1 MARDG
6 AGLNFAGELLS
17 RCSPSSTI
25 TDATSGRVFGVDE
38 PLGRA
43 VARAA
48 VELRDRG
55 LSAGQRFVLV
65 CDVSA
70 AANLYYLGAIY
81 AGLVVTPVD
90 QVQAA
95 RSLNDIVE
103 SADADVV
110 LSTTSRFRPTEPLP
124 RGRIEV
130 LADPTSSEPLAE
142 AHHVTGDTVAALM
155 PTSGTTGAP
164 RLVMTSH
171 DNLLAN
177 TSAIVESQ
185 RLTEADRAMLILPT
199 AYCFGASVLQSHL
212 WAGGSVVVDGRFM
225 FPDKVLRAIAE
236 HGCTT
241 FAGVPTTYKILLGRS
256 NLRSIPLPGLA
267 RLLQAGG
274 PLPVAE
280 IEEVVDAVGE
290 RDFYVMY
297 GQTEATSRITTL
309 DPAHRKRKLGSVGRP
324 LNHVEVEIR
333 DDNGA
338 LPRGERG
345 EVCVRGRSVAAGYFR
360 DKAGTDAV
368 FGDGWLHTR
377 DYGRMDAEGFIWIES
392 RAQEFLKIA
401 GRRVSLREAEE
412 TAAAFQGVREVVA
425 CGTEHA
431 ETGDALALFFVPCEG
446 AEAEEVATTIARG
459 LPKYWNCQIV
469 APIEAVPLNAR
480 GKVDRAALAER
491 LAES

>member
-6 AGLNFAGELLS
+6 TRINFVGELLS
-17 RCSPSSTI
+17 RFSPTSTI
-25 TDATSGRVFGVDE
+25 TDATSGQTFGIDE

-43 VARAA
+43 IARAA
-48 VELRDRG
+48 ADLLDRG
-55 LSAGQRFVLV
+55 LSDGQRFVLV

-81 AGLVVTPVD
+81 AGLVVIPVD
-90 QVQAA
+90 PVQAVH
-95 RSLNDIVE
+95 SLNDIVE

-110 LSTTSRFRPTEPLP
+110 LSTTSRFRPAKPLP
-124 RGRIEV
+124 RGRFD
-130 LADPTSSEPLAE
+130 LLTDPASSEPLAE
-142 AHHVTGDTVAALM
+142 AHQVTGDSVAALM

-171 DNLLAN
+171 GNLLAN

-199 AYCFGASVLQSHL
+199 AYCYGASVLQSHL
-212 WAGGSVVVDGRFM
+212 WAGGSVVVDSRFM
-225 FPDKVLRAIAE
+225 FPDKVLRAITE

-256 NLRSIPLPGLA
+256 NLRSIPLPGLV
-267 RLLQAGG
+267 RFLQAGG

-280 IEEVVDAVGE
+280 IEAVIEAVGE

-297 GQTEATSRITTL
+297 GQTEATARITTL
-309 DPAHRKRKLGSVGRP
+309 DPAQRRRKLGSVGHP
-324 LNHVEVEIR
+324 VNHVEVEIR

-338 LPRGERG
+338 LPRGEPG
-345 EVCVRGRSVAAGYFR
+345 EICVRGRSVAAGYFR
-360 DKAGTDAV
+360 DEASTDAV
-368 FGDGWLHTR
+368 FADGWLHTR
-377 DYGRMDAEGFIWIES
+377 DYGRMDAEGFIWVES

-412 TAAAFQGVREVVA
+412 TAAAVEGVREVVA
-425 CGTEHA
+425 CRAEHA
-431 ETGDALALFFVPCEG
+431 ETGDALALFFVPCEN
-446 AEAEEVATTIARG
+446 AEAEVVAATIARG
-459 LPKYWNCQIV
+459 LPKYWNCQV
-469 APIEAVPLNAR
+469 VVPIEAVPLNAR
-480 GKVDRAALAER
+480 GKVDRAALTER